1 MGPERLITT
10 AQSVTEDGMFGING
24 LKRMATGLA
33 AGVLL
38 ALTFNS
44 PVGAQEKVRPEVGK
58 PLQAASDLMRTS
70 KFKEA
75 LAKIREADGVGGKT
89 PYETYMIESM
99 RGSAAAGAR
108 DNATAIAAFEAVLAT
123 GKAPAATQL
132 KIYESLATTYYG
144 LGKYGEAIKYA
155 NKFKDAGGGAGGA
168 MRTLLIQSYFQ
179 SGDYAASAKES
190 LADIQADEKS
200 GRPPAEEKLQLLANS
215 YLRQKNT
222 TGYVATIEKLL
233 TYYPKKSLW
242 QDIISRLQQKPGFSD
257 RFALDVQRL
266 RLATGNMN
274 ATNDFMEMAQ
284 LAIQAGF
291 ATEGK
296 KIVDDGFAVGALGKG
311 SDADRHKR
319 LRDLADKRMA
329 EAKANRDKDLA
340 DAKAAKDGNA
350 LVRIGYDY
358 ATSGEG
364 AKGVALIEEG
374 IAKGGLKRPEDAK
387 LYLGMAQI
395 LAGSKSKGIATLKS
409 VKGNDGVADLAN
421 LWALFAQ
428 QKG

>member
-1 MGPERLITT
+1 M
-10 AQSVTEDGMFGING
+10 SGINFV
-24 LKRMATGLA
+24 KRVATGWVTSLLLA
-33 AGVLL
+33 A
-38 ALTFNS
+38 AINS
-44 PVGAQEKVRPEVGK
+44 PVAAQEKVRPEVGK

-75 LAKIREADGVGGKT
+75 LAKIREADAVGGKT

-99 RGSAAAGAR
+99 KGSAAAGAR
-108 DNATAIAAFEAVLAT
+108 DNAAAIAAFEAVLAT
-123 GKAPAATQL
+123 GKAPAATQQ
-132 KIYESLATTYYG
+132 KIYESLAITYYG
-144 LGKYGEAIKYA
+144 MGKYAEAIKYA
-155 NKFKDAGGGAGGA
+155 NKFKESGGAGGA
-168 MRTLLIQSYFQ
+168 MRTLMIQSYFQ

-190 LADIQADEKS
+190 LADIQADEKA
-200 GRPPAEEKLQLLANS
+200 GKPPAEEKLQLLANS

-266 RLATGNMN
+266 RLATGNLS

-284 LAIQAGF
+284 LAIQAGY

-296 KIVDDGFAVGALGKG
+296 KIVDDGFAAGALGKG
-311 SDADRHKR
+311 NDAERHKR
-319 LRDLADKRMA
+319 LRDLADKRVA
-329 EAKANRDKDLA
+329 ESKATIDKDLA
-340 DAKAAKDGNA
+340 EAKAAKDGNA
-350 LVRIGYDY
+350 LVRLGYFFVT
-358 ATSGEG
+358 AGEG
-364 AKGVALIEEG
+364 QKGVALIEEG

-387 LYLGMAQI
+387 LYLGMAQVQ
-395 LAGSKSKGIATLKS
+395 AGSKAKGIATLKS
-409 VKGNDGVADLAN
+409 VKGTDGIADLAN

>member
-1 MGPERLITT
+1 MKHAWAGLLT
-10 AQSVTEDGMFGING
+10 SVAI
-24 LKRMATGLA
+24 
-33 AGVLL
+33 
-38 ALTFNS
+38 ALSAN
-44 PVGAQEKVRPEVGK
+44 VAMAQEKVRPEIGK
-58 PLQAASDLMRTS
+58 PLQAASDLMRTN
-70 KFKEA
+70 KFREA
-75 LAKIREADGVGGKT
+75 MAKIREADAVAGKT
-89 PYETYMIESM
+89 PYEVFMVESM

-108 DNATAIAAFEAVLAT
+108 DNDTAIKAFEAVLAT

-144 LGKYGEAIKYA
+144 MGKYAEAIRYA
-155 NKFKDAGGGAGGA
+155 NKFKEAGGGSGGT

-179 SGDYAASAKES
+179 NGDFAASAREA

-200 GRPPAEEKLQLLANS
+200 GRAPAEEKLQLLANS

-222 TGYVATIEKLL
+222 AGYVATIEKLL

-242 QDIISRLQQKPGFSD
+242 LDIISRLQQKPGFSD

-266 RLATGNMN
+266 RLATGNMS

-291 ATEGK
+291 AYEGK

-311 SDADRHKR
+311 NDAERHKR
-319 LRDLADKRMA
+319 LRDLAEKRV
-329 EAKANRDKDLA
+329 EESKANREKELA
-340 DAKAAKDGNA
+340 DARAAKDGNA
-350 LVRIGYDY
+350 LVRLGY
-358 ATSGEG
+358 AAVTSGEG
-364 AKGVALIEEG
+364 QKGVAMIEEG

-387 LYLGMAQI
+387 LYLGMAHLQ
-395 LAGSKSKGIATLKS
+395 AGNKAKGIATLKS
-409 VKGNDGVADLAN
+409 VRGSDGVADLAN
-421 LWALFAQ
+421 LWVLYAQ

>member
-1 MGPERLITT
+1 MKQ
-10 AQSVTEDGMFGING
+10 A
-24 LKRMATGLA
+24 A
-33 AGVLL
+33 AGIAAVVAL
-38 ALTFNS
+38 AIAAS
-44 PVGAQEKVRPEVGK
+44 GPAMAQEKVRPEVGK
-58 PLQAASDLMRTS
+58 PLQAASDFLKAN
-70 KFKEA
+70 KFREA
-75 LAKIREADGVGGKT
+75 LAKIREADAVGGKT
-89 PYETYMIESM
+89 PYETYVIESM

-123 GKAPAATQL
+123 GKAPAATQQ

-144 LGKYGEAIKYA
+144 MGKYADAIKYA
-155 NKFKDAGGGAGGA
+155 NKFKESGGGSGGT

-179 SGDYAASAKES
+179 SGDFAASAKES
-190 LADIQADEKS
+190 LADIQADERA
-200 GRPPAEEKLQLLANS
+200 GRTPAEEKLQLLANS

-222 TGYVATIEKLL
+222 SGYVATIEKLL

-257 RFALDVQRL
+257 RFSLDVQRL
-266 RLATGNMN
+266 RLATGNLS

-284 LAIQAGF
+284 LAIQAGY

-311 SDADRHKR
+311 NDAERHKR
-319 LRDLADKRMA
+319 LRDLAEKRVA
-329 EAKANRDKDLA
+329 EAKATRDKDLA

-350 LVRIGYDY
+350 LVRLGYAY
-358 ATSGEG
+358 VTSGEG
-364 AKGVALIEEG
+364 QKGVALIEEG

-395 LAGSKSKGIATLKS
+395 QAGNKSKGIATLKS

-428 QKG
+428 QKNG